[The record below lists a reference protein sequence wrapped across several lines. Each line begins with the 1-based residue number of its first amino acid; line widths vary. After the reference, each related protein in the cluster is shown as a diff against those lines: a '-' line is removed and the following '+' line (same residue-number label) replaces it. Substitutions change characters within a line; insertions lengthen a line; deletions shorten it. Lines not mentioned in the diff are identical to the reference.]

1 MCDLSNIYINMS
13 DDGERDLAEHVKTI
27 KKCMLIWQIQ
37 IISSSIDS
45 TILLNS
51 LVKGNPSYKAIFFI
65 GINLRFRYSK
75 FLLIKHLKQKLKVS
89 F

>member
-1 MCDLSNIYINMS
+1 MCALSNIYISMS

-45 TILLNS
+45 TILLNP
-51 LVKGNPSYKAIFFI
+51 LMKGNPFYKAIFFI

>member
-1 MCDLSNIYINMS
+1 MCALSNIYISMS

-45 TILLNS
+45 TILLIP
-51 LVKGNPSYKAIFFI
+51 LMKGNPFYKAIFFI

>member
-1 MCDLSNIYINMS
+1 MLYEEKLAVYINMS

-45 TILLNS
+45 TILN
-51 LVKGNPSYKAIFFI
+51 
-65 GINLRFRYSK
+65 
-75 FLLIKHLKQKLKVS
+75 
-89 F
+89 